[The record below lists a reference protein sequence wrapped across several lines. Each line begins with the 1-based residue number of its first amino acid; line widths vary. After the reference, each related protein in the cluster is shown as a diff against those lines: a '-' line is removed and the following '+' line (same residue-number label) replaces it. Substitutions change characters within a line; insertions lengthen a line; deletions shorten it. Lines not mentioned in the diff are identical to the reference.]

1 MACGGFVTPGS
12 AGVVW
17 AAQYFFAICDMSYLS
32 DYTELREGYVR
43 EVLPSHVCCGQFA
56 FTRWSFESEA
66 QHLMPGH
73 GAYHCREHG
82 VSFQTPESGSREDG
96 FDFGDET
103 LRLPDS
109 GFESN
114 RRFEYRIFAPA
125 GNARFD
131 SAILLLHGLNE
142 QHWEKCLPWAL
153 GLLQRTGRPLILM
166 PLSMH
171 MNRATGEWCQS
182 RRMQRVAQHRQ
193 AKYAD
198 LTASS
203 FSNAAISARLHA
215 RPERFFWSAMQS
227 CKDVIALARSLRS
240 GGHRLFRE
248 GARLDLFG
256 YSIGA
261 FLSQL
266 LLMADT
272 DALFSSTKAFL
283 FCGGPTVDRMRLA
296 DRAILDSAAEGAIKK
311 FFCNELERNGLLDP
325 RLGHYLGAGHPLG
338 QSFRMLL
345 SYDSLRDEREAHFR
359 LLAKRMAAVLLTGD
373 SVVSPLDTI
382 PVLRGE
388 RKDIGIDAAVMDFPY
403 PYSHIMPFPLQVK
416 FEADV
421 ETALN
426 AVLDRAA
433 AHLA

>member
-1 MACGGFVTPGS
+1 
-12 AGVVW
+12 
-17 AAQYFFAICDMSYLS
+17 MSYTE
-32 DYTELREGYVR
+32 DYAKLRSCFGNADSPSRLEGTPF
-43 EVLPSHVCCGQFA
+43 E
-56 FTRWSFESEA
+56 FTRLNFESVAHELMEGREA
-66 QHLMPGH
+66 
-73 GAYHCREHG
+73 YDCREHG
-82 VSFQTPESGSREDG
+82 VSFPAQESGLVGGGMDC
-96 FDFGDET
+96 GDEV
-103 LRLPDS
+103 LALPDAAVL
-109 GFESN
+109 SN
-114 RRFEYRIFAPA
+114 RSFVYNILAPA
-125 GNARFD
+125 GTTCFE

-153 GLLQRTGRPLILM
+153 GLLQRTGRPVILM

-171 MNRATGEWCQS
+171 MNRASGEWCQS

-193 AKYAD
+193 AQYAD

-203 FSNAAISARLHA
+203 FSNAAISTRLHA

-227 CKDVIALARSLRS
+227 CEDVIALARSLRS
-240 GGHRLFRE
+240 GGHRMFPE

-296 DRAILDSAAEGAIKK
+296 DRAILDSAAEGAIKQ
-311 FFCNELERNGLLDP
+311 FFCNELERNCLLDP

-345 SYDSLRDEREAHFR
+345 SYDTLRDEREARFR
-359 LLAKRMAAVLLTGD
+359 QLAKRIAAVLLTGD
-373 SVVSPLDTI
+373 SVVTPDDTL
-382 PVLRGE
+382 PVLTGE
-388 RKDIGIDAAVMDFPY
+388 RNDIGMDAVVMDFSY
-403 PYSHIMPFPLQVK
+403 PYSHIMPFPLQAK
-416 FEADV
+416 YEADV
-421 ETALN
+421 ESALN
-426 AVLDRAA
+426 AMLDRAA
-433 AHLA
+433 AHLV